1 MIGVIR
7 RLTMNDL
14 PLVSIIILYR
24 NEEKFIG
31 QCLDSIIANDYPED
45 KIEVLVVDGMSNST
59 NQ

>member
-14 PLVSIIILYR
+14 PLVSIIIPCH
-24 NEEKFIG
+24 NEERYIG
-31 QCLDSIIANDYPED
+31 QCLVSVIASDYPKN